1 MFWRPSTRSPA
12 ASESQ
17 TVCLQTAQNDAKDDR
32 LTFIVP
38 QERLDAAALHARYL
52 DDVFRYVARRV
63 SRREEAEDITAE
75 TFAAA
80 FESLAKFRGHCDP
93 RLWLLGIA
101 RRKIADAFRRRQR
114 RPETLASEID
124 EHNDAAGVLP
134 VARAGDHEEPASA
147 FNQTE
152 ANRKIRELMATL
164 KEEQR
169 EALLLKY
176 VEGLSINEMAI
187 VMGRSSTAV
196 NSLLQRARATVFQQG
211 KEYFLNDEVAL

>member
-1 MFWRPSTRSPA
+1 MFWSTKTHLPA
-12 ASESQ
+12 PDA
-17 TVCLQTAQNDAKDDR
+17 VCPPPGEWAEGQLSFMIPR
-32 LTFIVP
+32 
-38 QERLDAAALHARYL
+38 ERLEAAALHARYL
-52 DDVFRYVARRV
+52 DDVYRYVARRV
-63 SRREEAEDITAE
+63 PQREEAEDITAE

-80 FESLAKFRGHCDP
+80 FEALPKFRGQCEP

-101 RRKIADAFRRRQR
+101 RRKIADAFRRCKR

-124 EHNDAAGVLP
+124 DQADRVLP
-134 VARAGDHEEPASA
+134 VQRAGVGDEPAAA

-152 ANRKIRELMATL
+152 ANRKIRELMAGL

-187 VMGRSSTAV
+187 VMGRSSAAV
-196 NSLLQRARATVFQQG
+196 NSLLQRARAAVFQQG
-211 KEYFLNDEVAL
+211 QEYFLSDEVGL